1 MTSYRV
7 TIWNGKGETALEDA
21 NGNPVESI
29 VIEAPRTFIH
39 EGDYIE
45 HGIRGIKFGESTT
58 DTLTWEVA
66 SMNGVDPKPE
76 ILAEG
81 EFVSSFVPNTG
92 SRRQMKVVS
101 PVAGNTVYGSLV
113 EFKWQM
119 DWRTEGVFFTVK
131 NSSGSAVAG
140 LNNLYVPF
148 PVLHG
153 RTTDDDYYY
162 TYIPQLENG
171 RSIANLP
178 TGTYTY
184 TITENVRSSAVEAQ
198 EISGSFRIDNADTS
212 RTKAAINGHVHYYGR
227 LGTDL
232 VPGKVVVQA
241 YEIPNSAETS
251 LSVGGNPIA
260 RATVANDGSF
270 SLHGLGAGSY
280 AVIGWVDSNGDGRFT
295 SSDTQGF
302 GFLGNSACP
311 NQIPGWCPP
320 LVITNNTKM
329 VAIDLDDVHVVLRDR
344 DVNGDGK
351 PETYT
356 GTAAQWKAA
365 GLRTFPN
372 FSQAQCEALGWVNTY
387 LFSTTR
393 VVRVITSTSSSRQ
406 KNFEYVTKRYVV
418 QAPRLFFHEWDQIR
432 LGKKNNDATEYGL
445 NLGVTNVIGVSWNVA
460 ASDGYRSEKIA
471 QGDFVVN
478 AGLPPGSERDP
489 RRTMRA
495 VWPTQLT
502 KVYGSVVEFEWEMDW
517 RNAGV
522 RFLLENIDDEDNP
535 VEMFNGVIPMPVRHG
550 KTTTQN
556 YYYTCK
562 PQLEDGLRFL
572 ELPSG
577 KYRYTITERPRTSM
591 FAAQQVSGTFQKV
604 NEDTARSVHSISGRV
619 EYYGKV
625 MESETVAA
633 GIASGDGASR
643 VLTALVDTNL
653 VHRGAMGVYVM
664 QNGEAVEALND
675 SKGDGVLHAESAPN
689 AYSGSIAYR
698 SDADPSKAEITVNFL
713 VPPAAGVSLDLV
725 VKKFP
730 APLVIQA
737 FKVPENAQSALSF
750 SGTPVAQTIQEEKGA
765 YKVEGLGQGAYAV
778 RAWIDSN
785 NDRIPQNWETIG
797 YATYSST
804 VSPNLDRAAAPIRV
818 TNDVINT
825 VIVLHDRDTDNDLL
839 PDSWEAWKFGNLE
852 TSGYEQTQPGLYIWQ
867 EYADG
872 VLDSDPRTPDTDL
885 DGLTDAMELLVTK
898 TDTHKRDTDGDGIG
912 DLEEFL
918 SGSDPLD
925 ADDAVPYTV
934 PALAFD
940 ADGQPF
946 VEIPYPSIQP
956 GVVLTYELQRKET
969 LADEAWETVCEHEVV
984 NDGSADLVGA
994 SDGVSAH
1001 MTAPGVAL
1009 LKPAEK
1015 AEDVDFNSGF
1025 FRIKVY
1031 ADYGRMVD
1039 NGDGTWSYWTWVRHG
1054 TDRWDYEEAARG
1066 KGTLVRDADGNWSF
1080 VSDAT
1085 GRKGVL
1091 VRNEDGT
1098 WTFQE

>member
-1 MTSYRV
+1 M
-7 TIWNGKGETALEDA
+7 
-21 NGNPVESI
+21 
-29 VIEAPRTFIH
+29 
-39 EGDYIE
+39 
-45 HGIRGIKFGESTT
+45 
-58 DTLTWEVA
+58 
-66 SMNGVDPKPE
+66 
-76 ILAEG
+76 
-81 EFVSSFVPNTG
+81 
-92 SRRQMKVVS
+92 
-101 PVAGNTVYGSLV
+101 
-113 EFKWQM
+113 
-119 DWRTEGVFFTVK
+119 
-131 NSSGSAVAG
+131 
-140 LNNLYVPF
+140 
-148 PVLHG
+148 
-153 RTTDDDYYY
+153 
-162 TYIPQLENG
+162 
-171 RSIANLP
+171 NLP
-178 TGTYTY
+178 TGNYTY
-184 TITENVRSSAVEAQ
+184 TIKENLRSSAVEAQ

-212 RTKAAINGHVHYYGR
+212 RTKASINGHVHYYGR

-432 LGKKNNDATEYGL
+432 LGKKNNDPTEYGL
-445 NLGVTNVIGVSWNVA
+445 NLGVTNVIGVTWNVA

-572 ELPSG
+572 DLPSG

-591 FAAQQVSGTFQKV
+591 FAAQQISGTFQKV
-604 NEDTARSVHSISGRV
+604 NEDTARSVHSISGRI

-625 MESETVAA
+625 ME
-633 GIASGDGASR
+633 I
-643 VLTALVDTNL
+643 
-653 VHRGAMGVYVM
+653 
-664 QNGEAVEALND
+664 
-675 SKGDGVLHAESAPN
+675 
-689 AYSGSIAYR
+689 
-698 SDADPSKAEITVNFL
+698 
-713 VPPAAGVSLDLV
+713 
-725 VKKFP
+725 
-730 APLVIQA
+730 
-737 FKVPENAQSALSF
+737 
-750 SGTPVAQTIQEEKGA
+750 
-765 YKVEGLGQGAYAV
+765 
-778 RAWIDSN
+778 
-785 NDRIPQNWETIG
+785 
-797 YATYSST
+797 
-804 VSPNLDRAAAPIRV
+804 
-818 TNDVINT
+818 
-825 VIVLHDRDTDNDLL
+825 
-839 PDSWEAWKFGNLE
+839 
-852 TSGYEQTQPGLYIWQ
+852 
-867 EYADG
+867 
-872 VLDSDPRTPDTDL
+872 
-885 DGLTDAMELLVTK
+885 
-898 TDTHKRDTDGDGIG
+898 
-912 DLEEFL
+912 
-918 SGSDPLD
+918 
-925 ADDAVPYTV
+925 
-934 PALAFD
+934 
-940 ADGQPF
+940 
-946 VEIPYPSIQP
+946 
-956 GVVLTYELQRKET
+956 
-969 LADEAWETVCEHEVV
+969 
-984 NDGSADLVGA
+984 
-994 SDGVSAH
+994 
-1001 MTAPGVAL
+1001 
-1009 LKPAEK
+1009 
-1015 AEDVDFNSGF
+1015 
-1025 FRIKVY
+1025 
-1031 ADYGRMVD
+1031 
-1039 NGDGTWSYWTWVRHG
+1039 
-1054 TDRWDYEEAARG
+1054 
-1066 KGTLVRDADGNWSF
+1066 
-1080 VSDAT
+1080 
-1085 GRKGVL
+1085 
-1091 VRNEDGT
+1091 
-1098 WTFQE
+1098 